1 MVLAECLLEALG
13 AGERAGA
20 ERVILRGAQSRA
32 FEGEPRLVVVGV
44 RAHGLGVF
52 DDGQVVVLGDFR
64 AFAGAKGG
72 GRARARHGGAAGHQ
86 SQADAERAQ
95 PRSTISA

>member
-1 MVLAECLLEALG
+1 MVLAECFLVALG

-20 ERVILRGAQSRA
+20 ERVFLRRAQSRA
-32 FEGEPRLVVVGV
+32 LEGGPRLVVVGV
-44 RAHGLGVF
+44 RAYGLGVF

-64 AFAGAKGG
+64 PFACAEAGN
-72 GRARARHGGAAGHQ
+72 RCRGAAGHQ